1 MDRNKENNQIPADL
15 QIGLDN
21 IFSVIAH
28 DLRSPFNTI
37 LGYCELLS
45 VSIKNGESEKSLKY
59 NKIIQDAASKT
70 LTFLLRLL
78 DWGRLQQGKITFTPE
93 YFPADKQVKEILQFF
108 KFQAD
113 AKRIGLKTS
122 IEPGLMVYGD
132 LNMIRTILANLISNA
147 IKFSRSGGKIII
159 KVRNVKEG
167 TEFTVADNGIGIMPE
182 NLDGIFSHDLPFST
196 LGTGMEQ
203 GTGLGLLLCKNF
215 IALHQGRIWAE
226 SEYGQGSRF
235 KFTLPSANL
244 A

>member
-1 MDRNKENNQIPADL
+1 MGRRKDNQKSADL
-15 QIGLDN
+15 QMGLDN

-45 VSIKNGESEKSLKY
+45 VSIKEGESEKSLKY

-70 LTFLLRLL
+70 LTFLLKLL
-78 DWGRLQQGKITFTPE
+78 DWGRLQQGKIEFTPE
-93 YFPADKQVKEILQFF
+93 YFPAGKQVDEILQLF

-113 AKRIGLKTS
+113 AKKIGLKSS
-122 IEPGLMVYGD
+122 IEPGLMLYGD
-132 LNMIRTILANLISNA
+132 LNMIRTIITNLISNA
-147 IKFSRSGGKIII
+147 IKFSRPGGKILITVRSI
-159 KVRNVKEG
+159 KEN
-167 TEFTVADNGIGIMPE
+167 TEFTIADNGIGIMPE
-182 NLDGIFSHDLPFST
+182 NLAGLFSHNQPFT
-196 LGTGMEQ
+196 TIGTGMEQ

-215 IALHQGRIWAE
+215 IALHQGKIWAE